1 MMSRREQNLKIDL
14 ICAKVVSNDT
24 VLVDLKALSLIINQ
38 LTFFLKER
46 FIDLRQKIRR
56 ENE

>member
-14 ICAKVVSNDT
+14 IYAKVVSNDT

>member
-14 ICAKVVSNDT
+14 IYAKVVSNDT
-24 VLVDLKALSLIINQ
+24 VLVDLEALSLIINQ